1 MSTPESQTSASRA
14 PVERPRTQ
22 NQIRASMLTDRAAG
36 KAHWK
41 TLIADAKLT
50 WPQISTEELA
60 TVHGERNRLAGIVQ
74 LRCHLSR
81 EATDIQVRA
90 FLDKHAIKA

>member
-1 MSTPESQTSASRA
+1 MSIPESQPGTPRA

-22 NQIRASMLTDRAAG
+22 NQIRASMLTDRVAG

-50 WPQISTEELA
+50 WPKISTEELA
-60 TVHGERNRLAGIVQ
+60 TVHGDRHRLAGIVQ
-74 LRCHLSR
+74 LRCQLSR
-81 EATDIQVRA
+81 EATDLQVRA
-90 FLDKHAIKA
+90 FFDKHAAKG

>member
-1 MSTPESQTSASRA
+1 MSSPESQSGA

-22 NQIRASMLTDRAAG
+22 NQIRASLLTDRAAG
-36 KAHWK
+36 KARWK

-50 WPQISTEELA
+50 WPKISAEELA

-74 LRCHLSR
+74 LRCQLSR
-81 EATDIQVRA
+81 EETDRQVRA
-90 FLDKHAIKA
+90 FLDKHAIKV